1 MAAPALTQKPCGA
14 CALGCC
20 VWIPAV
26 MRNAVDAESIA
37 QYVTALY
44 ICSNSRAP
52 TRLISKKQYAALSEF
67 RFRLTRFQRFS
78 QAAALD
84 AGISPLQYLLLL
96 HLRGFRRREWA
107 TIGELANRL
116 DASHQGTVALVKRC
130 ESNGLLTKRRSTV
143 DGRRVEIRLTA
154 RARKLVQRIAS
165 RHLDEVERLA
175 EVFRG
180 GGVSDVAG
188 AGSR

>member
-44 ICSNSRAP
+44 ICWNSRAP